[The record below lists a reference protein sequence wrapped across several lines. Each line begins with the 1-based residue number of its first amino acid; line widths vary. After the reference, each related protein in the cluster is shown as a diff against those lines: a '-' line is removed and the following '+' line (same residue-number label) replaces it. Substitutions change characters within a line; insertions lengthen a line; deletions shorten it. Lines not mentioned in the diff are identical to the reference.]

1 MLEMEMFAIWN
12 GFPALRKWN
21 VLENNKSK
29 KKIEKISKKVLT
41 KGDAFGIM
49 YKLLARGA
57 EP

>member
-1 MLEMEMFAIWN
+1 MLEMEMFAIRN
-12 GFPALRKWN
+12 EFLAVRKWN

-29 KKIEKISKKVLT
+29 KRLKKFQKKVLT

>member
-1 MLEMEMFAIWN
+1 MKMFDIWN
-12 GFPALRKWN
+12 GFPALGKWN